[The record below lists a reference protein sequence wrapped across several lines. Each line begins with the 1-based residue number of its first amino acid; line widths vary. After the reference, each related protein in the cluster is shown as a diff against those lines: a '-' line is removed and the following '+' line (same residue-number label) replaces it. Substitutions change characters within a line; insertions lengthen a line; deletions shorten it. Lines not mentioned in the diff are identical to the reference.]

1 MDLLDPNPGG
11 LVLYDDL
18 WMINITGV
26 DHDIDL
32 LQDLNLVESLA
43 ADNLLIE
50 VSVYEDTRVV
60 PAPDE
65 NLISIF
71 IS

>member
-1 MDLLDPNPGG
+1 
-11 LVLYDDL
+11 
-18 WMINITGV
+18 MINITGV

-71 IS
+71 ISWGLT